1 MKKELK
7 TKLTQ
12 ERIIEAALIEFSQ
25 KGYKAF
31 GINELC
37 KNHKISKGILYHNF
51 SGKTEIYLACVRE
64 SFQKA
69 VSIIRG
75 ESGDIPSL
83 ADYME
88 RRHRFSKDF
97 PHHSHV
103 FFEAWM
109 TAPAEIAE
117 EVAKEMDILWNAK
130 DYVYIFTPYLIIDH
144 EMTLALTMAAKR
156 GVDVRIVVPKIPD
169 KKAVYTLTE
178 SYFRPLLE
186 AGVRLYRYTPGFIH
200 AKSYLADDKVGVVG
214 TINMDYRSLY
224 LHFECGTFLYEV
236 DALKD
241 LKQDYLE
248 TFAVSEEVQ
257 LKELG
262 EGLLKRTGQAVLRV
276 LSPLF

>member
-1 MKKELK
+1 MKNELK

-83 ADYME
+83 VEYVE

-117 EVAKEMDILWNAK
+117 EVEKE
-130 DYVYIFTPYLIIDH
+130 
-144 EMTLALTMAAKR
+144 
-156 GVDVRIVVPKIPD
+156 
-169 KKAVYTLTE
+169 KAVFEDLNRQVSEKLLAESTLKDHISQEQALDYLTFIQQLFQ
-178 SYFRPLLE
+178 SYYLAASGSEE
-186 AGVRLYRYTPGFIH
+186 AG
-200 AKSYLADDKVGVVG
+200 SLASQYENDLQKV
-214 TINMDYRSLY
+214 
-224 LHFECGTFLYEV
+224 LHLMIYGIF
-236 DALKD
+236 KD
-241 LKQDYLE
+241 
-248 TFAVSEEVQ
+248 
-257 LKELG
+257 G
-262 EGLLKRTGQAVLRV
+262 E
-276 LSPLF
+276 

>member
-1 MKKELK
+1 MKNELK

-83 ADYME
+83 VEYVE

-117 EVAKEMDILWNAK
+117 EVEKE
-130 DYVYIFTPYLIIDH
+130 
-144 EMTLALTMAAKR
+144 
-156 GVDVRIVVPKIPD
+156 
-169 KKAVYTLTE
+169 KAVFEDLNRQVSEKLLTE
-178 SYFRPLLE
+178 STLKDHISQEQALDYLTFIQQLFRSYYLAASGSEE
-186 AGVRLYRYTPGFIH
+186 AG
-200 AKSYLADDKVGVVG
+200 SLASQYENDLQKV
-214 TINMDYRSLY
+214 
-224 LHFECGTFLYEV
+224 LHLMIYGIF
-236 DALKD
+236 KD
-241 LKQDYLE
+241 
-248 TFAVSEEVQ
+248 
-257 LKELG
+257 G
-262 EGLLKRTGQAVLRV
+262 E
-276 LSPLF
+276 

>member
-83 ADYME
+83 VEYVE

-117 EVAKEMDILWNAK
+117 EVEKE
-130 DYVYIFTPYLIIDH
+130 
-144 EMTLALTMAAKR
+144 
-156 GVDVRIVVPKIPD
+156 
-169 KKAVYTLTE
+169 KAVFEDLNRQVSEKLLAESTLKDHISQEQALDYLTFIQQLFR
-178 SYFRPLLE
+178 SYYLAASGSEE
-186 AGVRLYRYTPGFIH
+186 AG
-200 AKSYLADDKVGVVG
+200 SLASQYENDLQKV
-214 TINMDYRSLY
+214 
-224 LHFECGTFLYEV
+224 LHLMIYGIF
-236 DALKD
+236 KD
-241 LKQDYLE
+241 
-248 TFAVSEEVQ
+248 
-257 LKELG
+257 G
-262 EGLLKRTGQAVLRV
+262 E
-276 LSPLF
+276 

>member
-7 TKLTQ
+7 TQLTR

-51 SGKTEIYLACVRE
+51 SGKSEIYLACVRE

-83 ADYME
+83 VEYME
-88 RRHRFSKDF
+88 RRHRFFKDF

-103 FFEAWM
+103 FFEAWL

-117 EVAKEMDILWNAK
+117 DVEKEKVIFEDLNRQVSEKLLAESTLK
-130 DYVYIFTPYLIIDH
+130 DHISQEQALDYLTFIQQ
-144 EMTLALTMAAKR
+144 LFR
-156 GVDVRIVVPKIPD
+156 
-169 KKAVYTLTE
+169 
-178 SYFRPLLE
+178 SY
-186 AGVRLYRYTPGFIH
+186 
-200 AKSYLADDKVGVVG
+200 YLAPSGSQG
-214 TINMDYRSLY
+214 TSSLASQ
-224 LHFECGTFLYEV
+224 YEN
-236 DALKD
+236 D
-241 LKQDYLE
+241 LK
-248 TFAVSEEVQ
+248 
-257 LKELG
+257 K
-262 EGLLKRTGQAVLRV
+262 VLH
-276 LSPLF
+276 LMIYGIFKDGKW

>member
-75 ESGDIPSL
+75 ESGDILSL
-83 ADYME
+83 VEYVE

-117 EVAKEMDILWNAK
+117 EVEKE
-130 DYVYIFTPYLIIDH
+130 
-144 EMTLALTMAAKR
+144 
-156 GVDVRIVVPKIPD
+156 
-169 KKAVYTLTE
+169 KAVFEDLNRQVSEKLLAESTLKDHISQE
-178 SYFRPLLE
+178 QALDYLSFIQQLFRN
-186 AGVRLYRYTPGFIH
+186 Y
-200 AKSYLADDKVGVVG
+200 YLAASGSKEP
-214 TINMDYRSLY
+214 TSLASQ
-224 LHFECGTFLYEV
+224 YE
-236 DALKD
+236 KD
-241 LKQDYLE
+241 LQK
-248 TFAVSEEVQ
+248 
-257 LKELG
+257 
-262 EGLLKRTGQAVLRV
+262 VLH
-276 LSPLF
+276 LMIYGIFKDGD

>member
-83 ADYME
+83 VEYME
-88 RRHRFSKDF
+88 RRHRFFKDF

-103 FFEAWM
+103 FFEAWL

-117 EVAKEMDILWNAK
+117 DVEKEKVIFEDLNRQVSEKLLAESTLK
-130 DYVYIFTPYLIIDH
+130 DHISQEQALDYLTFIQQ
-144 EMTLALTMAAKR
+144 LFR
-156 GVDVRIVVPKIPD
+156 
-169 KKAVYTLTE
+169 
-178 SYFRPLLE
+178 SY
-186 AGVRLYRYTPGFIH
+186 
-200 AKSYLADDKVGVVG
+200 YLAPSGSQGTSSLASQYENDLQKV
-214 TINMDYRSLY
+214 
-224 LHFECGTFLYEV
+224 LHLMIYGIF
-236 DALKD
+236 KD
-241 LKQDYLE
+241 
-248 TFAVSEEVQ
+248 
-257 LKELG
+257 G
-262 EGLLKRTGQAVLRV
+262 E
-276 LSPLF
+276 

>member
-83 ADYME
+83 VEYVE

-117 EVAKEMDILWNAK
+117 EVEKE
-130 DYVYIFTPYLIIDH
+130 
-144 EMTLALTMAAKR
+144 
-156 GVDVRIVVPKIPD
+156 
-169 KKAVYTLTE
+169 KAVFEDLNRQVSEKLLAESTLKDHISQE
-178 SYFRPLLE
+178 QALDYLSFIQQLFRSY
-186 AGVRLYRYTPGFIH
+186 
-200 AKSYLADDKVGVVG
+200 YLAASGSKEP
-214 TINMDYRSLY
+214 TSLASQ
-224 LHFECGTFLYEV
+224 YE
-236 DALKD
+236 KD
-241 LKQDYLE
+241 LQKVLHLMIYGIFKD
-248 TFAVSEEVQ
+248 
-257 LKELG
+257 G
-262 EGLLKRTGQAVLRV
+262 E
-276 LSPLF
+276 

>member
-83 ADYME
+83 VEYVE

-103 FFEAWM
+103 FFEARM

-117 EVAKEMDILWNAK
+117 EVEKEKAVFEDLNRQVSEKLLAESTLK
-130 DYVYIFTPYLIIDH
+130 DHISLVQALDYLSFIQQLFRSYYLLAEQDNNLSDFADKY
-144 EMTLALTMAAKR
+144 EMTLN
-156 GVDVRIVVPKIPD
+156 
-169 KKAVYTLTE
+169 
-178 SYFRPLLE
+178 
-186 AGVRLYRYTPGFIH
+186 
-200 AKSYLADDKVGVVG
+200 KVLDLMIYG
-214 TINMDYRSLY
+214 I
-224 LHFECGTFLYEV
+224 F
-236 DALKD
+236 KD
-241 LKQDYLE
+241 
-248 TFAVSEEVQ
+248 
-257 LKELG
+257 G
-262 EGLLKRTGQAVLRV
+262 E
-276 LSPLF
+276 

>member
-83 ADYME
+83 VEYME

-117 EVAKEMDILWNAK
+117 EVAKE
-130 DYVYIFTPYLIIDH
+130 
-144 EMTLALTMAAKR
+144 E
-156 GVDVRIVVPKIPD
+156 VVFEDLNRQVSEKL
-169 KKAVYTLTE
+169 LTE
-178 SYFRPLLE
+178 STLKDHISQEQALDYLSFIQQLFRS
-186 AGVRLYRYTPGFIH
+186 Y
-200 AKSYLADDKVGVVG
+200 YLAASGSKEP
-214 TINMDYRSLY
+214 TSLASQ
-224 LHFECGTFLYEV
+224 YE
-236 DALKD
+236 KD
-241 LKQDYLE
+241 LQK
-248 TFAVSEEVQ
+248 
-257 LKELG
+257 
-262 EGLLKRTGQAVLRV
+262 VLH
-276 LSPLF
+276 LMIYGIFKDGD

>member
-7 TKLTQ
+7 TQLTR

-51 SGKTEIYLACVRE
+51 SGKTELYLACVRE

-83 ADYME
+83 VEYVE

-103 FFEAWM
+103 FFEAWL

-117 EVAKEMDILWNAK
+117 DVEKEKVIFEDLNRQVSEKLLAESTLK
-130 DYVYIFTPYLIIDH
+130 DHISQEQALDYLSFIQQ
-144 EMTLALTMAAKR
+144 LFR
-156 GVDVRIVVPKIPD
+156 
-169 KKAVYTLTE
+169 
-178 SYFRPLLE
+178 SY
-186 AGVRLYRYTPGFIH
+186 
-200 AKSYLADDKVGVVG
+200 YLAATG
-214 TINMDYRSLY
+214 
-224 LHFECGTFLYEV
+224 
-236 DALKD
+236 
-241 LKQDYLE
+241 
-248 TFAVSEEVQ
+248 
-257 LKELG
+257 LKELAVWPVNTK
-262 EGLLKRTGQAVLRV
+262 EIFKR
-276 LSPLF
+276 SSIS

>member
-69 VSIIRG
+69 VSSIRG
-75 ESGDIPSL
+75 ESGAIPSL

-117 EVAKEMDILWNAK
+117 EVEKE
-130 DYVYIFTPYLIIDH
+130 
-144 EMTLALTMAAKR
+144 
-156 GVDVRIVVPKIPD
+156 
-169 KKAVYTLTE
+169 KAVFEDLNRQVSEKLLAESTLKDHISQE
-178 SYFRPLLE
+178 QALDYLSFIQQLFRSY
-186 AGVRLYRYTPGFIH
+186 
-200 AKSYLADDKVGVVG
+200 YLAASGSKEPTSLVSQYENDLQKV
-214 TINMDYRSLY
+214 
-224 LHFECGTFLYEV
+224 LHLMIYGI
-236 DALKD
+236 LKD
-241 LKQDYLE
+241 
-248 TFAVSEEVQ
+248 EE
-257 LKELG
+257 
-262 EGLLKRTGQAVLRV
+262 
-276 LSPLF
+276 

>member
-31 GINELC
+31 GINGLC

-51 SGKTEIYLACVRE
+51 SSKTELYLACVRE

-117 EVAKEMDILWNAK
+117 EVAKE
-130 DYVYIFTPYLIIDH
+130 
-144 EMTLALTMAAKR
+144 
-156 GVDVRIVVPKIPD
+156 
-169 KKAVYTLTE
+169 KAVFEDLNRQVSEKLLAESTLKDHISQE
-178 SYFRPLLE
+178 QALDYLSFIQQLFRSY
-186 AGVRLYRYTPGFIH
+186 
-200 AKSYLADDKVGVVG
+200 YLAASGSKEP
-214 TINMDYRSLY
+214 TSLASQ
-224 LHFECGTFLYEV
+224 YE
-236 DALKD
+236 KD
-241 LKQDYLE
+241 LQKVLHLMIYGIFKD
-248 TFAVSEEVQ
+248 
-257 LKELG
+257 G
-262 EGLLKRTGQAVLRV
+262 E
-276 LSPLF
+276 

>member
-12 ERIIEAALIEFSQ
+12 ERIIEATLIEFSQ

-83 ADYME
+83 VEYVE

-117 EVAKEMDILWNAK
+117 EVEKE
-130 DYVYIFTPYLIIDH
+130 
-144 EMTLALTMAAKR
+144 
-156 GVDVRIVVPKIPD
+156 
-169 KKAVYTLTE
+169 KAVFEDLNRQVSEKLLAESTLKDHISQEQALDYLTFIQQLFR
-178 SYFRPLLE
+178 SYYLAASGSEE
-186 AGVRLYRYTPGFIH
+186 AG
-200 AKSYLADDKVGVVG
+200 SLASQYENDLQKV
-214 TINMDYRSLY
+214 
-224 LHFECGTFLYEV
+224 LHLMIYGIF
-236 DALKD
+236 KD
-241 LKQDYLE
+241 
-248 TFAVSEEVQ
+248 
-257 LKELG
+257 G
-262 EGLLKRTGQAVLRV
+262 E
-276 LSPLF
+276 

>member
-69 VSIIRG
+69 VSSIRG
-75 ESGDIPSL
+75 ESGAIPSL

-117 EVAKEMDILWNAK
+117 EVAKE
-130 DYVYIFTPYLIIDH
+130 
-144 EMTLALTMAAKR
+144 E
-156 GVDVRIVVPKIPD
+156 VVFEDLNRQVSEKL
-169 KKAVYTLTE
+169 LTE
-178 SYFRPLLE
+178 STLKDHISQEQALDYLSFIQQLFRS
-186 AGVRLYRYTPGFIH
+186 Y
-200 AKSYLADDKVGVVG
+200 YLAASGSKEP
-214 TINMDYRSLY
+214 TSLASQ
-224 LHFECGTFLYEV
+224 YE
-236 DALKD
+236 KD
-241 LKQDYLE
+241 LQKVLHLMIYGIFKD
-248 TFAVSEEVQ
+248 
-257 LKELG
+257 G
-262 EGLLKRTGQAVLRV
+262 E
-276 LSPLF
+276 

>member
-12 ERIIEAALIEFSQ
+12 ERIIEAALVEFAQ

-51 SGKTEIYLACVRE
+51 SGKTELYLACVRE

-83 ADYME
+83 VEYME

-103 FFEAWM
+103 FFEAWL
-109 TAPAEIAE
+109 TAPAEIAD
-117 EVAKEMDILWNAK
+117 EVAQE
-130 DYVYIFTPYLIIDH
+130 
-144 EMTLALTMAAKR
+144 
-156 GVDVRIVVPKIPD
+156 
-169 KKAVYTLTE
+169 KAVFEDLNRQVLEKLLAESTLKDHISQEQALDYLTFIQQLFR
-178 SYFRPLLE
+178 SY
-186 AGVRLYRYTPGFIH
+186 
-200 AKSYLADDKVGVVG
+200 YLAASGSKEPTSLASQYEKDLQKV
-214 TINMDYRSLY
+214 
-224 LHFECGTFLYEV
+224 LHLMIYGI
-236 DALKD
+236 LKD
-241 LKQDYLE
+241 EK
-248 TFAVSEEVQ
+248 
-257 LKELG
+257 
-262 EGLLKRTGQAVLRV
+262 
-276 LSPLF
+276 

>member
-12 ERIIEAALIEFSQ
+12 ECIIEAALIEFSQ

-69 VSIIRG
+69 VSSIRG
-75 ESGDIPSL
+75 ESGAIPSL

-117 EVAKEMDILWNAK
+117 EVAKE
-130 DYVYIFTPYLIIDH
+130 
-144 EMTLALTMAAKR
+144 E
-156 GVDVRIVVPKIPD
+156 VVFEDLNRQVSEKL
-169 KKAVYTLTE
+169 LTE
-178 SYFRPLLE
+178 STLKDHISQEQALDYLSFIQQLFRS
-186 AGVRLYRYTPGFIH
+186 Y
-200 AKSYLADDKVGVVG
+200 YLAASGSKEP
-214 TINMDYRSLY
+214 TSLASQ
-224 LHFECGTFLYEV
+224 YE
-236 DALKD
+236 KD
-241 LKQDYLE
+241 LQKVLHLMIYGIFKD
-248 TFAVSEEVQ
+248 
-257 LKELG
+257 G
-262 EGLLKRTGQAVLRV
+262 E
-276 LSPLF
+276 

>member
-7 TKLTQ
+7 TQLTR

-51 SGKTEIYLACVRE
+51 SGKSEIYLACVRE

-83 ADYME
+83 VEYME
-88 RRHRFSKDF
+88 RRHRFFKDF

-103 FFEAWM
+103 FFEAWL

-117 EVAKEMDILWNAK
+117 DVEKEKVIFEDLNRQVSEKLLAESTLK
-130 DYVYIFTPYLIIDH
+130 DHISQEQALDYLSFIQQ
-144 EMTLALTMAAKR
+144 LFR
-156 GVDVRIVVPKIPD
+156 
-169 KKAVYTLTE
+169 
-178 SYFRPLLE
+178 SY
-186 AGVRLYRYTPGFIH
+186 
-200 AKSYLADDKVGVVG
+200 YLAANGSQGTGSLASQYERDLQKV
-214 TINMDYRSLY
+214 
-224 LHFECGTFLYEV
+224 LHLMIYGIF
-236 DALKD
+236 KD
-241 LKQDYLE
+241 GD
-248 TFAVSEEVQ
+248 
-257 LKELG
+257 
-262 EGLLKRTGQAVLRV
+262 
-276 LSPLF
+276 